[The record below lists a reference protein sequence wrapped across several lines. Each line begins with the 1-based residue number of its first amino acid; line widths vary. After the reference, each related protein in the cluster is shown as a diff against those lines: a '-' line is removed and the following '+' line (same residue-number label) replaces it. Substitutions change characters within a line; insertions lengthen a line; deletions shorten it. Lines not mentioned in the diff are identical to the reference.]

1 MATGRKKLH
10 RASNKVRSR
19 VMATDWIAAEL
30 RSLNGLFP
38 DQVEFVDPCRDF
50 EVSRVGVVE
59 SSRLGH

>member
-1 MATGRKKLH
+1 
-10 RASNKVRSR
+10 
-19 VMATDWIAAEL
+19 MATDWIAAEL